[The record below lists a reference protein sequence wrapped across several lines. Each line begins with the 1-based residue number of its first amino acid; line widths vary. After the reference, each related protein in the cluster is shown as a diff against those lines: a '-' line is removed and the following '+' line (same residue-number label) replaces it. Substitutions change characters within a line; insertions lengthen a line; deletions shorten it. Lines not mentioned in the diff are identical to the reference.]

1 MVDEKLEVLFEVHQR
16 ISEEIGKSKM
26 SKDGEWS
33 DGHING
39 LKEAN
44 NRVET
49 VIYETIEEEKLA
61 EGYKEA
67 CGCE

>member
-1 MVDEKLEVLFEVHQR
+1 MADKKLEVLFEVHQR

-26 SKDGEWS
+26 SRDSEWS

>member
-16 ISEEIGKSKM
+16 ISEEIGESKM
-26 SKDGEWS
+26 SRDSEWS

-67 CGCE
+67 CG